1 MISRRLFLKLMG
13 ASSGA
18 FAIGAAFGLSSA
30 VSQEDG
36 TAPDP
41 YGFVRIGNDNTVTVV
56 VKHLEMGQGVS
67 TGLATIVAEELDADW
82 SQMRVEY
89 APAEVP
95 RYANRLAGIQLT
107 GGSNSIRNSWDELR
121 AAAAAA
127 RQMLIGAAARHWRL
141 PAEEFAIEK
150 GVIRHLPTRR
160 QADFASFAGM
170 AAAQPV
176 PTEVKLKSPGDFKL
190 IGKPGARRVDSPDKV
205 AGAGGFGLDQHPPGL
220 LRAVIARSPRFGGR
234 LKSFDPTAARAVAGV
249 VGVVRVPSGVAVL
262 ARDTWSAI
270 RGRDALAVQW
280 DDEMAETRSSDAI
293 LSEYRELAATPGL
306 MAASRG
312 DTAQALASA
321 NRLVEAEYLFPY
333 LAHAPM
339 EPLNAVIQVKGDSA
353 EIWTGSQMQTVDQAV
368 AAGVLGLRPS
378 QVKIHTLWAGGS
390 FGRRANAG
398 ADYIAE
404 TAAVAKAFGGTA
416 PIQLVWTREDDIR
429 GGFYRPMAFHRL
441 KAGLDAD
448 GRLIAWEHRLVSQSI
463 IVGTPFEKFLIKD
476 GIDQTSVEGA
486 ADLPYAI
493 PNLSVEVHNARSP
506 VPVLWWRSVGHSI
519 NAFAVECFL
528 DEVATAAGRDPLE
541 FRLDLLAAQPAH
553 AAVLRLAAERAG
565 WGTPL
570 PAGRGRG
577 IAVHSS
583 FSSLVAE
590 VAEVS
595 LGTGDTPKVD
605 RVVVAV
611 DCGTAINP
619 DQVAAQ
625 MEGGIGFALG
635 AMLRGAITLD
645 EGRVRQSN
653 FTDYQPLRMSEM
665 PVVET
670 HILPSQ
676 AHPTGVGE
684 PGVPPLAPAV
694 ANAMAA
700 AGAPRPRRLPLAE
713 A

>member
-1 MISRRLFLKLMG
+1 MISRRMFIKLMG

-18 FAIGAAFGLSSA
+18 FAVGAAFGLSSA
-30 VSQEDG
+30 VSQEG
-36 TAPDP
+36 NNAPDP
-41 YGFVRIGNDNTVTVV
+41 YGFVRISNDNTVTVV

-89 APAEVP
+89 APAELP

-141 PAEEFAIEK
+141 PAEEFTIDS

-176 PTEVKLKSPGDFKL
+176 PTEVKLKSAADFKL
-190 IGKPGARRVDSPDKV
+190 IGNSVARRLDSADKV
-205 AGAGGFGLDQHPPGL
+205 AGSGGFGLDQRLPGL
-220 LRAVIARSPRFGGR
+220 LHAVITRSPRFGGR

-249 VGVVRVPSGVAVL
+249 MGVARVPSGVAVL

-270 RGRDALAVQW
+270 RGRDALALEW
-280 DDEMAETRSSDAI
+280 DDQAAEMRSSDAI
-293 LSEYRELAATPGL
+293 LAEYRDLAATPGL
-306 MAASRG
+306 VAASRG
-312 DTAQALASA
+312 DTAQALATA
-321 NRLVEAEYLFPY
+321 NRVVEAEYVFPY

-339 EPLNAVIQVKGDSA
+339 EPLNAVIRLGGNGA

-368 AAGVLGLRPS
+368 AAGVLGLQPS

-416 PIQLVWTREDDIR
+416 PIQLLWTREDDIR

-441 KAGLDAD
+441 KAGLDAE
-448 GRLIAWEHRLVSQSI
+448 GRLVAWEHRLVSQSI
-463 IVGTPFEKFLIKD
+463 IIGTQFESFLVKD

-486 ADLPYAI
+486 ADLPYAV
-493 PNLSVEVHNARSP
+493 PNLSVEVHNAKSP

-528 DEVATAAGRDPLE
+528 DEIAAAAGRDPLQ
-541 FRLDLLAAQPAH
+541 FRLDLLADQPAH

-565 WGTPL
+565 WGNPL
-570 PAGRGRG
+570 PAGHGRG

-595 LGTGDTPKVD
+595 LGADGTTKVD

-611 DCGTAINP
+611 DCGTAINR

-625 MEGGIGFALG
+625 MEGGVGFALG
-635 AMLRGAITLD
+635 AMLRGAVTLD
-645 EGRVRQSN
+645 QGRIRQSN
-653 FTDYQPLRMSEM
+653 FTDYEPLRLSEM

-670 HILPSQ
+670 HILESQ

-700 AGAPRPRRLPLAE
+700 AGAARPRRLPLAE